1 LLQEPVT
8 PTFITI
14 EQIAFSFKKKA
25 ARVEPP
31 QANEVKD
38 MTKFFIKW
46 WVDSAKLSDTPQ
58 LKEHWVKMLEAVKAE
73 LSAGKLTEW
82 GQFSNGREGYAIT
95 EASAED
101 LCATML
107 KYAPVIVYNVVPVLD
122 VDQSMEVVKKAAAAT
137 QA

>member
-1 LLQEPVT
+1 
-8 PTFITI
+8 
-14 EQIAFSFKKKA
+14 
-25 ARVEPP
+25 
-31 QANEVKD
+31 

-46 WVDSAKLSDTPQ
+46 WVESAKLPDTPQ
-58 LKEHWVKMLEAVKAE
+58 ETVKLRLKMLEMVKAE
-73 LSAGKLTEW
+73 LSAGRFTEW
-82 GQFSNGREGYAIT
+82 GEIGNGIVGYAIT